1 MTTEAIVYAAC
12 RDSAA
17 PAMGTD
23 SRGILLRGGRDQSD
37 SVLRHQ
43 FQCIVAGR
51 PRGEVIAALK
61 RTTSAGHGRWR
72 GCGRFGED
80 DAVVSQKPG
89 VASSPDPDLSSLF
102 WLDRLPTSC

>member
-43 FQCIVAGR
+43 FQSIVAGR

-89 VASSPDPDLSSLF
+89 VASSPRPDFRRHSG
-102 WLDRLPTSC
+102 WID